1 MESLDTSLLERVQD
15 LMLAHT
21 GRELRSTTGLQAT
34 VDELVLRNR
43 GLEQALQEI
52 AIEVQKLADSRE
64 R

>member
-1 MESLDTSLLERVQD
+1 MESLDSSLLERVHD

-21 GRELRSTTGLQAT
+21 GLELRSTTGLQAT

-43 GLEQALQEI
+43 GLEQALHEI
-52 AIEVQKLADSRE
+52 ATEVQKLVESHE